1 MATHGH
7 DHDPDGTD
15 DACTTTGAFGD
26 HGVPDGTDLIGR
38 TATHMTTAGITDPTV
53 GGFFE
58 ILGDA
63 FRAAFVEAADADRV
77 PAVVD
82 AAVDDAVHATRET
95 FGGNAT
101 DAAVTAAGSGTDAS
115 TDATGADVRTA
126 IVPAFYR
133 EVAGYYCAFR
143 QHRTPDFD

>member
-7 DHDPDGTD
+7 DHDLDGTD
-15 DACTTTGAFGD
+15 DACTTTGAFRD
-26 HGVPDGTDLIGR
+26 HGIPDGTDLIGR
-38 TATHMTTAGITDPTV
+38 TATHMTTTGITDPTV

-63 FRAAFVEAADADRV
+63 FRAAFVETADIDRV
-77 PAVVD
+77 PSVVD
-82 AAVDDAVHATRET
+82 AAVDDAVHTTREA
-95 FGGNAT
+95 FRGDGS
-101 DAAVTAAGSGTDAS
+101 DAAAATAGVGPDAIP
-115 TDATGADVRTA
+115 DADVRTTV
-126 IVPAFYR
+126 VPGFYR

>member
-26 HGVPDGTDLIGR
+26 HGIPDGTDLIGR

-53 GGFFE
+53 DGFFE

-63 FRAAFVEAADADRV
+63 FRAAFAEAAGADRV
-77 PAVVD
+77 PPVVD
-82 AAVDDAVHATRET
+82 AAVDDAVHATREA
-95 FGGNAT
+95 FRGDGPGA
-101 DAAVTAAGSGTDAS
+101 DGDAS
-115 TDATGADVRTA
+115 GADVRTTV
-126 IVPAFYR
+126 VPAFYR

-143 QHRTPDFD
+143 QHRAPDFD